1 MDVLRARSLVL
12 TGYLE
17 HLLLTEIPAG
27 EVTIFTPSDPTQRG
41 CQLSLSFH
49 KDLDA
54 VFSQLQAAGIVC
66 DVRKPNVMR
75 VAPAPLY
82 NTAEDVRQFVAAL
95 KLALTKAS

>member
-1 MDVLRARSLVL
+1 MKILRARSLVL

-27 EVTIFTPSDPTQRG
+27 EVTIFTPSDPAQRG
-41 CQLSLSFH
+41 CQLSLSFRQ
-49 KDLDA
+49 DLDA
-54 VFSQLQAAGIVC
+54 VFHRLQTAGIVC

-82 NTAEDVRQFVAAL
+82 NTAQDVLSFVVALKAAL
-95 KLALTKAS
+95 TV